1 MFAPVLDSGYPTPV
15 RKAVPAVTK
24 LPLLLLLVSF
34 SGFAQVP
41 ATTVKSTAIFS
52 HGVPLA
58 LVEDPPHG
66 ASLISRV
73 RSAIRKRY
81 VQVFVGVR
89 NTGAA
94 GNLEFNPGELTLID
108 SDGRYFP
115 PMDAAEVQEMTKEAS
130 HHQILGAIGIAPHP
144 EFGDSA
150 TTASGPNLQ
159 GYKQSPAEEMYDG
172 AFEDDAD
179 NPTTFART
187 RLSRATLSPGNKAEG
202 FVYFDLGKN
211 GADPVSF
218 KSYRLKISL
227 GDQVYEMDYAA
238 SAKAAAPPPPA
249 PATSLKSQTP
259 AAQAALPAIGNS
271 SLQVTSDPD
280 EADVA
285 LDGKFVGQTPLLI
298 PLPAG
303 DHTVR
308 LTKSG
313 YATWEQKIHATGV
326 RVTIDTELKKSMVY
340 RPH

>member
-1 MFAPVLDSGYPTPV
+1 
-15 RKAVPAVTK
+15 VTK
-24 LPLLLLLVSF
+24 LPLLVLLL
-34 SGFAQVP
+34 GLTGYAQVP
-41 ATTVKSTAIFS
+41 ATTVKSTSIFS

-58 LVEDPPHG
+58 LIEDAPHG
-66 ASLISRV
+66 VNVVSRV
-73 RSAIRKRY
+73 RSAIHKRY

-94 GNLEFNPGELTLID
+94 TNLELNTGGIMLID
-108 SDGRYFP
+108 GKGGFFP
-115 PMDAAEVQEMTKEAS
+115 SMDAAEVQEMTREAT
-130 HHQILGAIGIAPHP
+130 HHQILGAIGITPHP

-172 AFEDDAD
+172 AYEDDAS
-179 NPTTFART
+179 NPTTFLRT
-187 RLSRATLSPGNKAEG
+187 RLSRATLSTGNKAEG

-211 GADPVSF
+211 GADPDAF
-218 KSYRLKISL
+218 KNYQVKIPL
-227 GDQVYEMDYAA
+227 GDQVYEMDYAP
-238 SAKAAAPPPPA
+238 SARAAVPPPPA
-249 PATSLKSQTP
+249 PALALKAQAA
-259 AAQAALPAIGNS
+259 AAQAAPSAIGNS

-280 EADVA
+280 EVDVA

-308 LTKSG
+308 LSKNG

-326 RVTIDTELKKSMVY
+326 RVTIDTELKKSMIY
-340 RPH
+340 RAH

>member
-1 MFAPVLDSGYPTPV
+1 MPV

-24 LPLLLLLVSF
+24 LPLLLLLASVF
-34 SGFAQVP
+34 GYAQVP
-41 ATTVKSTAIFS
+41 ATTVKSAAIFS

-58 LVEDPPHG
+58 LVEDSPHG
-66 ASLISRV
+66 VNVISRV

-94 GNLEFNPGELTLID
+94 GSLELNPGGMMLID
-108 SDGRYFP
+108 GDGGLFP
-115 PMDAAEVQEMTKEAS
+115 PMDAADVQEMTKEAA

-159 GYKQSPAEEMYDG
+159 AYRQSPAEEMYDG
-172 AFEDDAD
+172 AFEDDAS
-179 NPTTFART
+179 NPATFLRT

-211 GADPVSF
+211 GADPDAF
-218 KSYRLKISL
+218 KSYRLKIPL
-227 GDQVYEMDYAA
+227 GDQVYEMDYAP
-238 SAKAAAPPPPA
+238 SARAAVPPPPA
-249 PATSLKSQTP
+249 HAVALMPQATAP
-259 AAQAALPAIGNS
+259 PAIGNS

-308 LTKSG
+308 LSKNG
-313 YATWEQKIHATGV
+313 YATWEQKIHATGA

-340 RPH
+340 RAH